1 MSSTIKNYPKRLIK
15 FLLDL
20 TKLPIN
26 YWKRSKIHKFIA
38 VVIIIIT
45 LIVIAMWGIGEWYIY
60 SQRQIPLTY
69 GVSFI
74 PDYAQSL
81 GLNPK
86 QTMKALT
93 KIGVRQFRL
102 TSYWSDVE
110 PSPGQYN
117 FSQLNWEFAQA
128 NAVHAKIILT
138 VGLRQPRWPECHPP
152 NWIKTNKPMSSW
164 EPQLLSYMTKVIN
177 RYKNNPAL
185 EAWQLENEYFLK
197 GFGNCTNYSRSR
209 LIAEYNLLKKLD
221 PTHPIIVGRSN
232 NAIGF
237 PVGQPQPNIFGISVY
252 RRVWD
257 ANVTHQYLEYP
268 YPSWFYAFLAGVQ
281 EIFIHKNMIIA
292 EMQAEAWPA
301 NGKPIPQVSLRKQDN
316 SINSIR
322 LRNRFVFSKKTG
334 MKDVIMWG
342 AEYWYYRKV
351 VLHNPNMWN
360 IAKQE
365 FKTNNFHNG
374 QYLFTHLNN

>member
-138 VGLRQPRWPECHPP
+138 VGLRQPRRPECHPP

-301 NGKPIPQVSLRKQDN
+301 NGKPITQVSLKEQDK
-316 SINSIR
+316 SINSTR
-322 LRNRFVFSKKTG
+322 LRNRFVFSKNTG

-360 IAKQE
+360 VAKQE